1 MKFNK
6 WFLVLASTCTLAAFT
21 AGYCET
27 QTAEVMTKKEA
38 VEKAEKHSEPELKG
52 KILVT
57 DFSRVS
63 EDNAKVMAKKYF
75 NCDVEKVLYVES
87 IGGCLA
93 MIKSGR
99 ADFMFTS
106 DIVANYIIKR
116 NPELKPNILNKN
128 LCIVMGLRNSD
139 VKLRDS
145 LNSAIVKIKESGKYD
160 QLYKTWIKDLPV
172 DSEPSLTTIEKNA
185 DSETVYVGVTGD
197 MPPLDYI
204 AADGKPAGFSV
215 AFLAEV
221 SRLIGKNIEIVTV
234 ESQARYAAL
243 EAKKID
249 VFFWMFMPE
258 NKAAQARFDAEN
270 TEEVAFMKKF
280 ITTDSYCVFKPAF
293 LLKK

>member
-6 WFLVLASTCTLAAFT
+6 WLLVLASAFTLAAFT
-21 AGYCET
+21 EGYCET
-27 QTAEVMTKKEA
+27 QTAEVMAKKEV
-38 VEKAEKHSEPELKG
+38 VEKTGNQNEAKFKG
-52 KILVT
+52 KVLVT

-63 EDNAKVMAKKYF
+63 EENAKVMAKKYF
-75 NCDVEKVLYVES
+75 SCDVEKVLYVES
-87 IGGCLA
+87 ISDCLA

-106 DIVANYIIKR
+106 DILANYMIQR
-116 NPELKPNILNKN
+116 NPELKSNVLDKN

-145 LNSAIVKIKESGKYD
+145 INSAITKIKESGKYD

-172 DSEPSLTTIEKNA
+172 DSEPSLTTMEKNA
-185 DSETVYVGVTGD
+185 DSETVYVGVTGA

-204 AADGKPAGFSV
+204 AADGKPAGFSI
-215 AFLAEV
+215 AFLSEV
-221 SRLIGKNIEIVTV
+221 AKMIGKNIEVVVV

-243 EAKKID
+243 EAEKID

-258 NKAAQARFDAEN
+258 NKAAHARFSAEN
-270 TEEVAFMKKF
+270 AEEAAFMKKF
-280 ITTDSYCVFKPAF
+280 ITTEPYCVFKPAF